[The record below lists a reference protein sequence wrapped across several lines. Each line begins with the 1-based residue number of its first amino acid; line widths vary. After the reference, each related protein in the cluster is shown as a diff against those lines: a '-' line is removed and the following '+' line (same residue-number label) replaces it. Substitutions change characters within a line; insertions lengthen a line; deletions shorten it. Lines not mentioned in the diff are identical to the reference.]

1 MNNKSLITQLTH
13 NVKSF
18 ECGPDSKLRI
28 HNLFMLLQELA
39 YLSAENLGFGYTNL
53 KSKNMAWVLSNL
65 KVQFLK
71 FPQWTDSIS
80 IETWPSGFNRL
91 HGFRDFSVKNNQGE
105 SLMNSTSEWLAIDV
119 ESRRPININDFE
131 IELPD
136 YGERSLDEKLRRLN
150 PKRLGV
156 GKKIF
161 ELVVPFSAI
170 DENGHVN
177 NAEYIKW
184 SLDGMRK
191 AGINVSA
198 ISSLQVSFISE
209 LFEKERCKIYF
220 QQDEDS
226 FKHIWGINA
235 ANEEFIFAIKIECL

>member
-1 MNNKSLITQLTH
+1 MNNKSLITQLPH
-13 NVKSF
+13 DVKSF

-28 HNLFMLLQELA
+28 HNVMLLFQEVA

-65 KVQFLK
+65 KIQFLN
-71 FPQWTDSIS
+71 FPKWTDKII
-80 IETWPSGFNRL
+80 IETWPSGYNRL
-91 HGFRDFSVKNNQGE
+91 HGFRDYSVKNAKGL

-131 IELPD
+131 IELPN
-136 YGERSLDEKLRRLN
+136 YGKRSLDEKLSRLN

-161 ELVVPFSAI
+161 EIVVPFSSI
-170 DENGHVN
+170 DENSHVN
-177 NAEYIKW
+177 NAEYLRW

-191 AGINVSA
+191 AGINLGD
-198 ISSLQVSFISE
+198 ISSIQVSFISE

-220 QQDEDS
+220 RQDEDS
-226 FKHIWGINA
+226 LKYIWGLNA
-235 ANEEFIFAIKIECL
+235 ANEEFVFAIKIECL

>member
-1 MNNKSLITQLTH
+1 MNNNSLITKLAH
-13 NVKSF
+13 DIKSF

-28 HNLFMLLQELA
+28 HNLLLLFQEVA
-39 YLSAENLGFGYTNL
+39 YLSAENLGFGYSNL

-65 KVQFLK
+65 KIKVLK
-71 FPQWTDSIS
+71 SPQWTDSVS

-91 HGFRDFSVKNNQGE
+91 HGFRDYSIKDAQGE
-105 SLMNSTSEWLAIDV
+105 RLINATSEWLAIDV
-119 ESRRPININDFE
+119 ESRRPININDLE

-136 YGERSLDEKLRRLN
+136 YGERSLDEKLRRLD

-156 GKKIF
+156 GKKLF
-161 ELVVPFSAI
+161 EVVVPYSSI

-191 AGINVSA
+191 SGINMKD
-198 ISSLQVSFISE
+198 ITSLQISFISE

-220 QQDEDS
+220 RQDEDS
-226 FKHIWGINA
+226 FNHIWGVNA
-235 ANEEFIFAIKIECL
+235 ASEEFIFAIKIEC

>member
-1 MNNKSLITQLTH
+1 MNNMSLITKLSH
-13 NVKSF
+13 DVKSF

-28 HNLFMLLQELA
+28 HNLLMLFQEVA
-39 YLSAENLGFGYTNL
+39 YLSAENLGFGYSNL
-53 KSKNMAWVLSNL
+53 KSKKQAWVLSNL
-65 KVQFLK
+65 KIQFLK
-71 FPQWTDSIS
+71 YPQWTNNIS
-80 IETWPSGFNRL
+80 IETWPSGFDRL
-91 HGFRDFSVKNNQGE
+91 HGYRDYSIKDSKGKRLINA
-105 SLMNSTSEWLAIDV
+105 TSEWLAIDI
-119 ESRRPININDFE
+119 ESRRPINIYDFE

-161 ELVVPFSAI
+161 EVVVPYSAI

-184 SLDGMRK
+184 SLDGIRK
-191 AGINVSA
+191 SGINMSE

-209 LFEKERCKIYF
+209 LFEKERCKIYYK
-220 QQDEDS
+220 QDEDS
-226 FKHIWGINA
+226 FTHIWGENA
-235 ANEEFIFAIKIECL
+235 ASDEFIFAIKIEC